1 MMEIKEG
8 MKAPDF
14 EVMSDKNKTVRLSDF
29 LGKRVLLYF
38 YPKDNTPGC
47 SLEAKNFNDNL
58 KKLATDNIVVLGVS
72 RDSVESHCKFRDKYE
87 LEFDLLA
94 DTESDIVNKYGV
106 LKEKVNFGNKYFGIE
121 RASFAIDEKGYI
133 QKAWREVKAGE
144 HIAEVL
150 EHYGID

>member
-1 MMEIKEG
+1 MEIKEG

-14 EVMSDKNKTVRLSDF
+14 EVMSDKKKMVRLSDF

-58 KKLATDNIVVLGVS
+58 KKLVDNNIVVLGVS

-94 DTESDIVNKYGV
+94 DTQSDIVEKYGV
-106 LKEKVNFGNKYFGIE
+106 LKEKVNFGNKYLGIE
-121 RASFAIDEKGYI
+121 RASFAIDENGYV
-133 QKAWREVKAGE
+133 KKVWREVKAGE

-150 EHYGID
+150 EYYGLS